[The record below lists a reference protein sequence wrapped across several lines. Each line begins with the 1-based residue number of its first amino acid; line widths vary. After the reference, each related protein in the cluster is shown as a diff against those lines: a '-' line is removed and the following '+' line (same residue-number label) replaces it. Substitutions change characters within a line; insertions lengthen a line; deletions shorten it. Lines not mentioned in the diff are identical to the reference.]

1 MDRSSKEELVS
12 LVPCVGETKHN
23 AIKRHNEELS
33 KQSEKRDIQ
42 FHLVCTSVIFV
53 SFRVLLQ
60 FHRAAPGSPAQ
71 AGAKNPFRTLI
82 VEMNFESFSDQLFR
96 RTCFPVVARGKTGH
110 SFFIENNGTK
120 AFRST

>member
-1 MDRSSKEELVS
+1 MSNSMDRSSKEELVS

-60 FHRAAPGSPAQ
+60 FHRAAPGH
-71 AGAKNPFRTLI
+71 R
-82 VEMNFESFSDQLFR
+82 
-96 RTCFPVVARGKTGH
+96 PVQRVYSER
-110 SFFIENNGTK
+110 
-120 AFRST
+120 